1 MPASWKVPLKL
12 RTVLQRVG
20 KASVSIAGT
29 LRGQIENGL
38 LLLLAVE
45 NGDTKSDADWL
56 ASKITRLRVF
66 EDETGL
72 MNLSIR
78 QISGD
83 VLVISQFTL
92 LASTLKGNRP
102 SFLRSAPPELARP
115 LYDGF
120 VASLTKELGRPVATG
135 EFGAT
140 MQVSLVNE
148 GPVTMILDSNHRE

>member
-92 LASTLKGNRP
+92 LASTFKGNRP